1 MHAER
6 RPEPT
11 DVQLQA
17 ALERLH
23 AAAPRIW
30 PRDMAQLGDNAKK
43 LVRARALQA
52 MGETDLRSREQVP
65 LVCSRADG
73 QLRTRWVFG
82 APSNQ
87 LSLDEDLK

>member
-1 MHAER
+1 MPK

-11 DVQLQA
+11 EQQLQA
-17 ALERLH
+17 ALNRLH

-30 PRDMAQLGDNAKK
+30 PTSMDELGPNNKK

-65 LVCSRADG
+65 LTCSRADG
-73 QLRTRWVFG
+73 QLRTRWIFG
-82 APSNQ
+82 QQTSQ
-87 LSLDEDLK
+87 LAIDEEHT